1 MVTLRLPADPADA
14 AGLPLHARVAAALR
28 RALAEGQVA
37 PGGLFPPA
45 RDLAA
50 ALDVHPNTVLR
61 AYRAL
66 RDEGLVD
73 LRAGRGARVLPGADA
88 PAALTGPVDALLAA
102 AARAGV
108 DLDGVLALVRAR
120 ARPGTTSRSST
131 TPRPSTEEAP
141 S

>member
-1 MVTLRLPADPADA
+1 MLTLRLTTDPAAA

-28 RALAEGQVA
+28 R
-37 PGGLFPPA
+37 
-45 RDLAA
+45 DLAS

-88 PAALTGPVDALLAA
+88 PATLTGPVDALLAA
-102 AARAGV
+102 AARVGV
-108 DLDGVLALVRAR
+108 DLDAVVDLVRAR
-120 ARPGTTSRSST
+120 ARR
-131 TPRPSTEEAP
+131 TPRSPLHHSDPPQEEEP
-141 S
+141 R